1 MQSSRQARPAE
12 PLDNNSA
19 VARPFAWLGG
29 AAFVGS
35 LVYLVYFYGIALGVP
50 GNETSDSLRRVAIN
64 VGLFALFALHHS
76 VLARPAVKRRLVRI
90 VPVAMERSIYVWV
103 ASVLLILMCAAWQ
116 PLPGVVYRID
126 GATAAAL
133 HVIQLVG
140 VLLTIRGAGVIDP
153 LELAGIR
160 QASAP
165 AAAGELKI
173 VGPFR
178 WVRHPIYLGWM
189 LMVFAVPNLTVN
201 RLLFA
206 GISSAY
212 LILAI
217 PWEETSLV
225 AAHGDQYRAYQQK
238 VRWRVIPGV
247 W

>member
-1 MQSSRQARPAE
+1 
-12 PLDNNSA
+12 
-19 VARPFAWLGG
+19 
-29 AAFVGS
+29 
-35 LVYLVYFYGIALGVP
+35 LVYLVYFYGVVLAVP
-50 GNETSDSLRRVAIN
+50 GHETGDFLRHVAIN

-76 VLARPAVKRRLVRI
+76 VLARPGVKRRLVMI
-90 VPVAMERSIYVWV
+90 VPVAMERSLYVWV
-103 ASVLLILMCAAWQ
+103 ASVLLVLMCAAWQ

-126 GATAAAL
+126 GAAAAAL
-133 HVIQLVG
+133 HLIQFLG
-140 VLLTIRGAGVIDP
+140 VLLTIRGAGVIHP

-160 QASAP
+160 QTSAP
-165 AAAGELKI
+165 AAAGGLKI

-189 LMVFAVPNLTVN
+189 LMVFAAPNLTVN

-225 AAHGDQYRAYQQK
+225 AAHGDHYRAYQAK